1 MHNYRPIQLQ
11 RSTNHDTWGKAVL
24 LDIESVNFRVEITL
38 GNMTLQFIY
47 TTFRLHGKGS
57 DCFIAVAAINVA
69 C

>member
-1 MHNYRPIQLQ
+1 M
-11 RSTNHDTWGKAVL
+11 L
-24 LDIESVNFRVEITL
+24 LDIKSVNFRVETTL